1 MRLNQRNSHSRLD
14 NEKMT
19 LADLWYNILLLTL
32 MIMTLISTKTIR
44 ELEPSLAPAS
54 QPGPT
59 IVGGVRCSV
68 DSSGE
73 VFIFIIIVIIITII
87 IREAIPRE
95 KCSFF

>member
-1 MRLNQRNSHSRLD
+1 
-14 NEKMT
+14 
-19 LADLWYNILLLTL
+19 
-32 MIMTLISTKTIR
+32 MTLISTKTIR

-73 VFIFIIIVIIITII
+73 VFIIIIIVIIIIIIITII
-87 IREAIPRE
+87 IVLIITMHYRSVRTSVQFGPQFSSDLRGANN
-95 KCSFF
+95 

>member
-1 MRLNQRNSHSRLD
+1 
-14 NEKMT
+14 
-19 LADLWYNILLLTL
+19 

-73 VFIFIIIVIIITII
+73 VLIIIFIVIITWEFLYLDENNFSGAKSSSEHI
-87 IREAIPRE
+87 EL
-95 KCSFF
+95 

>member
-1 MRLNQRNSHSRLD
+1 
-14 NEKMT
+14 MT

>member
-1 MRLNQRNSHSRLD
+1 MILC
-14 NEKMT
+14 M
-19 LADLWYNILLLTL
+19 YNILLLTL
-32 MIMTLISTKTIR
+32 MIVTLISTKTIR

-73 VFIFIIIVIIITII
+73 VFIIIIIVIIITII
-87 IREAIPRE
+87 ITIIIVLIITMAYLPCGRQA
-95 KCSFF
+95 

>member
-1 MRLNQRNSHSRLD
+1 
-14 NEKMT
+14 
-19 LADLWYNILLLTL
+19 
-32 MIMTLISTKTIR
+32 MTLISTKTIR

-73 VFIFIIIVIIITII
+73 VFIIIIIVIIITII
-87 IREAIPRE
+87 ITIIIVFIITMPYLPCGRQA
-95 KCSFF
+95 

>member
-1 MRLNQRNSHSRLD
+1 M
-14 NEKMT
+14 
-19 LADLWYNILLLTL
+19 YNILLLTF
-32 MIMTLISTKTIR
+32 MIMTLISTKSIR

-73 VFIFIIIVIIITII
+73 VFIFIIIVIIITT
-87 IREAIPRE
+87 RPKPAYGRQGLAG
-95 KCSFF
+95 SWGQDTD

>member
-1 MRLNQRNSHSRLD
+1 MILC
-14 NEKMT
+14 M
-19 LADLWYNILLLTL
+19 YNILLLTL
-32 MIMTLISTKTIR
+32 MIMTLISTIR

-73 VFIFIIIVIIITII
+73 VFIIIIIIIIIVIIITII
-87 IREAIPRE
+87 ITIIIVFIITMPYLPCGRQA
-95 KCSFF
+95 

>member
-1 MRLNQRNSHSRLD
+1 
-14 NEKMT
+14 
-19 LADLWYNILLLTL
+19 

-73 VFIFIIIVIIITII
+73 VFIIIIIHHYCLHNHYALPTLRVAGLDWFVRPGYSLGRYILGFSQCLALGLWHSARI
-87 IREAIPRE
+87 
-95 KCSFF
+95 

>member
-1 MRLNQRNSHSRLD
+1 
-14 NEKMT
+14 
-19 LADLWYNILLLTL
+19 

-73 VFIFIIIVIIITII
+73 VLIIIFIVIITW
-87 IREAIPRE
+87 E
-95 KCSFF
+95 FL

>member
-1 MRLNQRNSHSRLD
+1 
-14 NEKMT
+14 
-19 LADLWYNILLLTL
+19 

-73 VFIFIIIVIIITII
+73 VFIIIIIIIIIIITII
-87 IREAIPRE
+87 IVFIITMAYLPCGRQA
-95 KCSFF
+95 